1 MIGHLTGRLLGKRDG
16 YEVDFEKIFQVALAT
31 ETTIEINA
39 QPMRLDLDDS
49 HARRAAAL
57 GVKLVIVS
65 DAHDAEQLHSMRMG
79 IGTAR
84 RAWTT

>member
-1 MIGHLTGRLLGKRDG
+1 MREDRGVIELAGT
-16 YEVDFEKIFQVALAT
+16 EVDMI
-31 ETTIEINA
+31 
-39 QPMRLDLDDS
+39 
-49 HARRAAAL
+49 

-79 IGTAR
+79 IGAAR

>member
-1 MIGHLTGRLLGKRDG
+1 MTFKRITVVIGAALFAILVLTISGCAGT
-16 YEVDFEKIFQVALAT
+16 EVDMI
-31 ETTIEINA
+31 
-39 QPMRLDLDDS
+39 
-49 HARRAAAL
+49 

-65 DAHDAEQLHSMRMG
+65 DAHDAEQLHFMRMG